1 MATNGRPNILF
12 LFPDQHRYDWVGWNK
27 DLPLRTPNLDK
38 LAGSGTTFSKVICNS
53 PLCAPSR
60 SSLAQGVNYRRC
72 QTLDNA
78 DNTPLDR
85 PLVYQHLRDAG
96 YRVASVGKVDLHKG
110 TPEWHA
116 DGSSWLERW
125 GFTDGSDS
133 PGKHAGVSNRAN
145 GRPDPYIGYLEDRG
159 LASIHCADLKARHN
173 FTSTDPTPLP
183 DEAYSDNWI
192 AQNCIDVIS
201 SIPVGEPWFMQVN
214 YTGPHEPMDVTKSMH
229 DRWSDVDFPLPNNCQ
244 IATDATE
251 MIAPGS
257 EVDRYTTGKLDKETH
272 NKIRRNY
279 ASMIE
284 NIDTLNGRILDVI
297 ESRGELSNTL
307 IVYSSDHGE
316 MLGDHNDWE
325 KFTYYHPSLCVPLV
339 IRGPGVK
346 AGASSLALTQL
357 IDLTATFL
365 DYARADPLPDADGMS
380 LRPVLEGHVEQ
391 VNDYVFSGLE
401 NREGGPIPGSEHKL
415 CNFDLV
421 WDGRYKLV
429 SSKLDDGTMLFD
441 LKNDPLEHE
450 NIADA
455 KPDIVARLRN
465 ILDNELARTP

>member
-365 DYARADPLPDADGMS
+365 DYAGADPLPDADGMS